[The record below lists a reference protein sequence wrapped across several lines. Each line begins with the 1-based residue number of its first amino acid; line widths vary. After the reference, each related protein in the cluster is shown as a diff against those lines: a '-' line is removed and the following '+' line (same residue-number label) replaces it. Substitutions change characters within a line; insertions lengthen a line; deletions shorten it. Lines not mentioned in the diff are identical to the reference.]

1 MVGSSPPA
9 APAHG
14 SPLTLGSP
22 LNRAQLS
29 IAAIILISFTTLLAM
44 FLVTLSAN
52 DDSPDRRDPVEEAN
66 NSVGLGHVHGL
77 GVDPGDKTLYAA
89 THYGVFR
96 VAEGE
101 AERVADRWQDTMGF
115 AVVGPQHFLASG
127 HPDLR
132 DDLPPHLGLI
142 ESRDGA
148 ETWQAISLQGEAD
161 LHAIELLGDSVVAF
175 DATSRSLVVSD
186 DRQTWRSLDKRPL
199 VDLAVDPAD
208 VQSVYATT
216 PKGELLRFDVD
227 TGQAAPVEA
236 PPLVFIDW
244 DERGLVGLTAA
255 GEVFLRD
262 EVSDWQELAPVRGQ
276 VQAFDASPVGWHA
289 ATDEGIVTS
298 TDRGLTWQFVPG
310 ATG

>member
-1 MVGSSPPA
+1 MKRPKVSA
-9 APAHG
+9 AVV
-14 SPLTLGSP
+14 
-22 LNRAQLS
+22 
-29 IAAIILISFTTLLAM
+29 ILIGFAAMLAILLITLFA
-44 FLVTLSAN
+44 TDES
-52 DDSPDRRDPVEEAN
+52 SDREDPVEEAT

-77 GVDPGDKTLYAA
+77 GVDPSDQTLYAA

-96 VAEGE
+96 ITDGE
-101 AERVADRWQDTMGF
+101 STRVADRWQDTMGF
-115 AVVGPQHFLASG
+115 AVVGPQRFLASG

-148 ETWQAISLQGEAD
+148 ETWQPVSLQGEAD
-161 LHAIELLGDSVVAF
+161 LHAIEVLGGSVVAF

-186 DRQTWRSLDKRPL
+186 DRQTWRTLDKRPL

-216 PKGELLRFDVD
+216 PEGELLRYGVNS
-227 TGQAAPVEA
+227 GSAAPVEA

-255 GEVFLRD
+255 GTAVLRD
-262 EVSDWQELAPVRGQ
+262 DASDWQELSPVRGQ
-276 VQAFDASPVGWHA
+276 VQAFDADPAGWHA
-289 ATDEGIVTS
+289 ATDEGIFTT
-298 TDRGLTWQFVPG
+298 TDDGATWQLVVG
-310 ATG
+310 ATGQRGH